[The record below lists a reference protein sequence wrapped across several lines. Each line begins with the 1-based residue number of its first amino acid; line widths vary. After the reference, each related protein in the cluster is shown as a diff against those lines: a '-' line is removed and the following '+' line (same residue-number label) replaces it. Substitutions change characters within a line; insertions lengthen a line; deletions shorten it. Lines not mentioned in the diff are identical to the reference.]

1 MMQNEQRQVYEQ
13 WLEKLPA
20 GDPLREELLSI
31 KDDEGQ
37 IYERF
42 YKEIEFGTAGLRG
55 ICAAG
60 TNRMNSLTVGRA
72 TQGIANYILQSG
84 KNPGAGVV
92 IAYDCRYHSK
102 EFSELA
108 AEIFAG
114 NGIHAHLFPSMR
126 PTPELSFAIRRLG
139 AVGGV
144 NMTASHNPKEYN
156 GYKVYWED
164 GAQISGA
171 VSDGMLREIVRLDYF
186 DQFHRIPLQ
195 EAVAKG
201 MATMLGEEMDRAYLE
216 GWRPCWERRWTG
228 PIWTM

>member
-1 MMQNEQRQVYEQ
+1 MKNEQRQAYEQ

-72 TQGIANYILQSG
+72 TQGIASYILQSG
-84 KNPGAGVV
+84 KDPDAGVV

-114 NGIHAHLFPSMR
+114 NGIHAYLFPSMR
-126 PTPELSFAIRRLG
+126 PTPE
-139 AVGGV
+139 
-144 NMTASHNPKEYN
+144 P
-156 GYKVYWED
+156 
-164 GAQISGA
+164 
-171 VSDGMLREIVRLDYF
+171 
-186 DQFHRIPLQ
+186 P
-195 EAVAKG
+195 
-201 MATMLGEEMDRAYLE
+201 
-216 GWRPCWERRWTG
+216 
-228 PIWTM
+228 

>member
-1 MMQNEQRQVYEQ
+1 MMQNEQRQAYEQ

-84 KNPGAGVV
+84 KDPGAGVV

-102 EFSELA
+102 DTKYWFL
-108 AEIFAG
+108 
-114 NGIHAHLFPSMR
+114 
-126 PTPELSFAIRRLG
+126 TP
-139 AVGGV
+139 
-144 NMTASHNPKEYN
+144 
-156 GYKVYWED
+156 
-164 GAQISGA
+164 
-171 VSDGMLREIVRLDYF
+171 
-186 DQFHRIPLQ
+186 
-195 EAVAKG
+195 
-201 MATMLGEEMDRAYLE
+201 
-216 GWRPCWERRWTG
+216 
-228 PIWTM
+228 